1 MKFFKSKNCY
11 THSIKINLRTLE
23 VDWLWAFIF
32 NLSENLETARNKRE
46 RTRKNFK
53 NNNAPL

>member
-1 MKFFKSKNCY
+1 MKFFKLKNYY
-11 THSIKINLRTLE
+11 TQSIKINLRTLE